1 MNMIILKKIFKESK
15 KNSKMKIVDC
25 FLFYNEL
32 DMLEFRLKELNDVV
46 DYFVLVES
54 TYTFMSHPK
63 ELYYEKNKSRFEKYK
78 DKIVHIIVEDMKLD
92 KNPWQNEFFQR
103 NCIDRGIKKLNLDSK
118 DIIIIADC
126 DEIPDSDTLKLYK
139 NKGVENI
146 CSLEMDLYY
155 YNLRCRHK
163 IKWFLTK
170 ILSYEKYLTM
180 DSIQHIRRTKNVI
193 IPKGGWHFSY
203 FGDVNFIKNKIKEFS
218 HQEFNSSEYL
228 DEKKIMEKI
237 ENCKDLFSRNDEN
250 WERVELEN
258 NKYLP
263 NNVDLLLKKFK

>member
-1 MNMIILKKIFKESK
+1 
-15 KNSKMKIVDC
+15 MKIVDC
-25 FLFYNEL
+25 FIFYNEL
-32 DMLEFRLKELNDVV
+32 DMLEFRLKELNDIV

-92 KNPWQNEFFQR
+92 KNPWQNEYFQR

-126 DEIPDSDTLKLYK
+126 DEIPDSNTLKLYK

-146 CSLEMDLYY
+146 CILEMDMYY
-155 YNLRCRHK
+155 YNLTCK
-163 IKWFLTK
+163 YDNMKWYFAK
-170 ILSYEKYLTM
+170 ILSYEKYLTIN
-180 DSIQHIRRTKNVI
+180 SPEYIRKTHYKHNLQKI
-193 IPKGGWHFSY
+193 KKGGWHFSY

-218 HQEFNSSEYL
+218 HQEFNRLEYL
-228 DEKKIMEKI
+228 DENKIMKKI
-237 ENCKDLFSRNDEN
+237 ENCEDLFSRKSEK
-250 WERVELEN
+250 WKRVKLEDN
-258 NKYLP
+258 EYLP
-263 NNVDLLLKKFK
+263 NNMDLLLKKFK